1 MLVAIGGRE
10 GNGQRCRKHYK
21 LNKKIMFCLLFRYFP
36 RGIRTMAKE
45 DWTWYYYYTM
55 KYGFEIVN
63 VLLAIDA
70 HLS

>member
-1 MLVAIGGRE
+1 
-10 GNGQRCRKHYK
+10 
-21 LNKKIMFCLLFRYFP
+21 MFCLLFRYFP

-63 VLLAIDA
+63 VLLAIDRSA
-70 HLS
+70 RTYRNRNYPPAYCDQ